1 MKVELVHDWLIT
13 EGGAEK
19 VLKAFS
25 EMFPGPIHTLFYDP
39 KVLQNPFFLNKEIY
53 TSFLQGCPFATKN
66 HRWLLPLF
74 PQAIESLD
82 LSKATVILSSSHAVA
97 KGITKREDQ
106 LHICYCH
113 TPMRYAWDL
122 KEAYLTSCFPFLRS
136 SANFLLERIRKWDQK
151 GAVRVDA
158 FIANSLHVAK
168 RIETHYKRKSTVI
181 YPPVRVDQFFIAS
194 QKEEYY
200 ITHARLVPYKR
211 IDLWVEAF
219 AQMPDKK
226 LIVIGEGP
234 EKEKLK
240 RLTKKNVEF
249 LGFVG
254 DKELASLL
262 SKAKAYLFAA
272 EEDFGIAVVEAQ
284 AAGLPILAL
293 KKGGVLETTVEGK
306 SSLFFEEATIA
317 SCIEVIYSFEKK
329 EGSFDPEWIRK
340 SVLKFGEL
348 RFKEEILRFI
358 EEQKKVFYENRDF
371 SWGARI

>member
-19 VLKAFS
+19 VLKALS

-39 KVLQNPFFLNKEIY
+39 KVLQNPFFLDKEIH
-53 TSFLQGCPFATKN
+53 TSFLQKCPFATKN
-66 HRWLLPLF
+66 HRWLFPLF
-74 PQAIESLD
+74 PHAIESLD
-82 LSKATVILSSSHAVA
+82 LSQAEVILSSSHAVA
-97 KGITKREDQ
+97 KGVIKREDQ

-122 KEAYLTSCFPFLRS
+122 KEDYLKSCPPLLRS
-136 SANFLLERIRKWDQK
+136 SAGFLLERIRKWDQK
-151 GAVRVDA
+151 GALRVDA

-168 RIETHYKRKSTVI
+168 RIKTHYKRDSTVI

-219 AQMPDKK
+219 ARMPDKK
-226 LIVIGEGP
+226 LIVIGDGP

-240 RLTKKNVEF
+240 RLAKKNVEF

-254 DKELASLL
+254 DKELSLLL

-306 SSLFFEEATIA
+306 SALFFEEATLA
-317 SCIEVIYSFEKK
+317 SCVEVIYSFEKK
-329 EGSFDPEWIRK
+329 EDFFDADWIRK

-348 RFKEEILRFI
+348 RFHEEISAFI
-358 EEQKKVFYENRDF
+358 EEQKKGFL
-371 SWGARI
+371 